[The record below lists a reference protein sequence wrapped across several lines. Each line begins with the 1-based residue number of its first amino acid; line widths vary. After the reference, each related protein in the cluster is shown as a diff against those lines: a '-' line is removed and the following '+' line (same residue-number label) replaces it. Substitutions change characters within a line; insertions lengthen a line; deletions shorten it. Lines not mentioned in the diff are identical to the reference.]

1 MSQHTMLSTN
11 PTRLAPDFYTG
22 KQVVIVGGTSGL
34 GRELAL
40 QLESL
45 GARVAVIARGA
56 IALDQVHQ
64 QAPALIPIT
73 GDISDKQQIYPL
85 AGTLHAHFDRI
96 DYLFN
101 VASTLGPTP
110 MPLLIDTACEDLE
123 QVLATNLMGP
133 FRLIK
138 ALLPTMLLHQEGT
151 VVNISSDAAV
161 SAYPNWGAYGISK
174 AALDHLSRIFAEE
187 LREQGIR
194 FWAVDPGDMRTPMHF
209 AAVPD
214 ADPEA
219 LKDPALAARQLLQF
233 LSQATADDA
242 TRQVL

>member
-1 MSQHTMLSTN
+1 MSQLST
-11 PTRLAPDFYTG
+11 PLSQDFHTG
-22 KQVVIVGGTSGL
+22 KQVVIVGGSSGL
-34 GRELAL
+34 GRALAL
-40 QLESL
+40 QLQAL
-45 GARVAVIARGA
+45 GAKVAVIARGA
-56 IALDQVHQ
+56 TALEQLQQ
-64 QAPALIPIT
+64 QAPALIPVT
-73 GDISDKQQIYPL
+73 GDISDKHQIYPL

-110 MPLLIDTACEDLE
+110 MPLLLDTACEDLE
-123 QVLATNLMGP
+123 QVLATNLIGP

-138 ALLPTMLLHQEGT
+138 ALLPTMLLHQQGT

-161 SAYPNWGAYGISK
+161 SAYPNWGAYGVSK

-194 FWAVDPGDMRTPMHF
+194 FWAIDPGDMRTPMHF

-219 LKDPALAARQLLQF
+219 LKDPALAAAQLLQF
-233 LSQATADDA
+233 LSQATPDDSI
-242 TRQVL
+242 RQVL

>member
-1 MSQHTMLSTN
+1 MSHLS
-11 PTRLAPDFYTG
+11 RFYTH
-22 KQVVIVGGTSGL
+22 KQVVIVGGSSGL
-34 GRELAL
+34 GRALAL

-45 GARVAVIARGA
+45 GANVAVIARGA
-56 IALDQVHQ
+56 IALEQLQQ
-64 QAPALIPIT
+64 QAPSLRTMT
-73 GDISDKQQIYPL
+73 GDISDKQQTYPL
-85 AGTLHAHFDRI
+85 AGMIHAHLDRI

-123 QVLATNLMGP
+123 QVLATNLIGP

-138 ALLPTMLLHQEGT
+138 ALLPTMLLHQQGT

-161 SAYPNWGAYGISK
+161 SAYPHWGAYGVSK

-187 LREQGIR
+187 LRDQGIQ
-194 FWAVDPGDMRTPMHF
+194 FWALDPGDMRTPMHF
-209 AAVPD
+209 AAVPE
-214 ADPEA
+214 ADPEQ
-219 LKDPALAARQLLQF
+219 LKDPALAAEQLLQF
-233 LSQATADDA
+233 LSRVSASDA